1 MRNRP
6 RTDANQSRI
15 VSALR
20 QCGVRVLI
28 LSQLGHG
35 VPDLLCAPK
44 HGPMLLLEIKDG
56 TKPPSAQKLTPD
68 EAEWHDLWHDRVR
81 VVNSVEQALEAMQI
95 NCCNRKSHWAGS
107 LISALAVTSWLFG
120 G

>member
-1 MRNRP
+1 MRRRP
-6 RTDANQSRI
+6 RKDANQADI

-20 QCGVRVLI
+20 QCGVRVQD
-28 LSQLGHG
+28 LSQLGGG

-56 TKPPSAQKLTPD
+56 SKPPSKQKLTPD

-81 VVNSVEQALEAMQI
+81 VVNSVEQALDVI
-95 NCCNRKSHWAGS
+95 NIATDAG
-107 LISALAVTSWLFG
+107 VK
-120 G
+120 